1 MTLVR
6 PGYLPYITT
15 EARELVAIDDHPTR
29 RDLAAKA
36 AQARRVQLRDYRAA
50 YNEVHDTVL
59 EPYPH
64 EMADQVLAELDDVR
78 ERSARDAGPLW
89 PVPASMAANA

>member
-1 MTLVR
+1 MTRVR
-6 PGYLPYITT
+6 PGYLPYVTDQ
-15 EARELVAIDDHPTR
+15 ARELVAIDDHPTR

-36 AQARRVQLRDYRAA
+36 AQARRQQLREYRTA
-50 YNEVHDTVL
+50 YNEVNEAVL

-78 ERSARDAGPLW
+78 QRSTRDAGPLW